1 MIQLSLFTSYSYSLL
16 VDCVR
21 RDTRHVNSAS
31 KECQQTLVAADL
43 LQPKIA
49 LICSAVSIM
58 RSWWMPHNSAPS
70 NTWSSAQRG
79 SWTGLLVPHGA
90 LPSSASSDALPSS
103 ASDALPPGRYR
114 VIGVTSA
121 LLVKLV
127 LPEHLQMR
135 QGLHEDHLRTQA
147 FDRLDRP
154 RSGSSKRATRA
165 LGFPTVASTHVPR
178 GDAPARLRPRPKGRE
193 GDQHT

>member
-1 MIQLSLFTSYSYSLL
+1 M
-16 VDCVR
+16 
-21 RDTRHVNSAS
+21 NSAS

-43 LQPKIA
+43 LQPKIWYAA

-135 QGLHEDHLRTQA
+135 QGLHEDHLQTQA
-147 FDRLDRP
+147 
-154 RSGSSKRATRA
+154 T
-165 LGFPTVASTHVPR
+165 
-178 GDAPARLRPRPKGRE
+178 ARLPYVALPMRSCW
-193 GDQHT
+193 

>member
-1 MIQLSLFTSYSYSLL
+1 MCRWLPRRRVCAHAFNICVLEFLFYFHNLYFEFCFSCSLCLVIQLSLFTSYSYSLL

-58 RSWWMPHNSAPS
+58 RSWWMPHKSAPS

-79 SWTGLLVPHGA
+79 SWTRPVFI
-90 LPSSASSDALPSS
+90 ASSNYLFYFHN
-103 ASDALPPGRYR
+103 LY
-114 VIGVTSA
+114 
-121 LLVKLV
+121 
-127 LPEHLQMR
+127 
-135 QGLHEDHLRTQA
+135 
-147 FDRLDRP
+147 F
-154 RSGSSKRATRA
+154 
-165 LGFPTVASTHVPR
+165 
-178 GDAPARLRPRPKGRE
+178 
-193 GDQHT
+193 